1 MCIKTQSFGKGW
13 NEPMNVILK
22 QSENRVGLYLDD
34 THNTV
39 FEGESIEDVLE
50 WVNKNLLNA
59 KIHVVK

>member
-1 MCIKTQSFGKGW
+1 
-13 NEPMNVILK
+13 MNVILK